1 MTSAAKGVWCVVV
14 AAGSGSRFG
23 THKQFESLGS
33 QRVIDHSLRTAAEA
47 CEGVVA
53 VLPAAAIAEG
63 IVVPDADLVVA
74 GGDTRTASSQAGTD
88 SVPDSAEVILV
99 HDAARPLASP
109 ELFARVVSSVRAGAD
124 AVVPVVPVVDS
135 IRHVNGSVVD
145 RDELRAVQTP
155 QGFRAALL
163 REALASTPE
172 ATDDAQAAELTGA
185 AVQMVDGEPTNVKI
199 TTPADLLFV
208 RAVLDERAPGA
219 RTHDERA
226 E

>member
-1 MTSAAKGVWCVVV
+1 MP
-14 AAGSGSRFG
+14 
-23 THKQFESLGS
+23 E
-33 QRVIDHSLRTAAEA
+33 
-47 CEGVVA
+47 
-53 VLPAAAIAEG
+53 
-63 IVVPDADLVVA
+63 
-74 GGDTRTASSQAGTD
+74 
-88 SVPDSAEVILV
+88 SAEVILV

-109 ELFARVVSSVRAGAD
+109 ELFARVVSAVRAGAD

-172 ATDDAQAAELTGA
+172 ATDDAQAAEMTGA

>member
-1 MTSAAKGVWCVVV
+1 MLQALVPLLLDAGVGV
-14 AAGSGSRFG
+14 S
-23 THKQFESLGS
+23 
-33 QRVIDHSLRTAAEA
+33 DHSLRTAAEA

-109 ELFARVVSSVRAGAD
+109 ELFARVVSAVRAGAD

-185 AVQMVDGEPTNVKI
+185 AVQMLDGEPTNVKI